1 MYYQNGYIFAV
12 WVLKSTTHKDTN
24 KYHNGMDKK
33 LLTPYQRERLERDQR
48 IYADYKRLMQG
59 DGVRKVGVYSYLC
72 DKYGLHSKNT
82 IHTIRRRMEAL
93 ENEQKQ

>member
-1 MYYQNGYIFAV
+1 MN
-12 WVLKSTTHKDTN
+12 
-24 KYHNGMDKK
+24 KK

-48 IYADYKRLMQG
+48 VYAEYKELIKTK
-59 DGVRKVGVYSYLC
+59 GVKTKGVYRYLC
-72 DKYGLHSKNT
+72 EKYNIHSQNT